1 MGFHE
6 RSGALTVRIEKD
18 SIIRV
23 RSIEFRAGASIVAA
37 LFLLF
42 GACSKDP
49 AAPTDTTPPAAVN
62 DLVAINPSS
71 NSIMLTWTAPG
82 DDGRTGTAA
91 QYDIRYSQN
100 PLTEAIWPSAEQAA
114 GEPSPRPAGSAD
126 TFVVTGLNPTTTYY
140 FALKTADAEGNW
152 SAKSIIAN
160 APTTAVIDNVSPA
173 AVTDLAANA
182 STTNAVTLA
191 WTAPGDDGAVGTAAY
206 YDIRYSKSMI
216 TDANW
221 ASAWPAGGEPPPK
234 TAGAPDTF
242 VVQYLAPGTTYYFAL
257 KTADEKPNWSALS
270 NVVSGETQT
279 P

>member
-1 MGFHE
+1 MQ
-6 RSGALTVRIEKD
+6 
-18 SIIRV
+18 V
-23 RSIEFRAGASIVAA
+23 RSIDFRTGVSII
-37 LFLLF
+37 LLLF
-42 GACSKDP
+42 CACSKDP
-49 AAPTDTTPPAAVN
+49 AAPADTTPPAAVN
-62 DLVAINPSS
+62 DLVAINPSW
-71 NSIMLTWTAPG
+71 NSLTLTWTAPG

-91 QYDIRYSQN
+91 RYDVRYSLL
-100 PLTEAIWPSAEQAA
+100 PLIEARWPAAEQAV

-126 TFVVTGLNPTTTYY
+126 TFVVTGLSPTTTYY

-152 SAKSIIAN
+152 SAKSIIAS
-160 APTTAVIDNVSPA
+160 APTTAVPDDVPPA
-173 AVTDLAANA
+173 AVADLAASA

-206 YDIRYSKSMI
+206 YDIRYSKSLI

-221 ASAWPAGGEPPPK
+221 SSAWQAGGEPPPK
-234 TAGAPDTF
+234 PTGAPDTF

-270 NVVSGETQT
+270 NVVSSETQT